1 MARDLTAGQIGVL
14 EDSEYQFEYLITIV
28 SNATTHRYTTFS
40 QDVTIGA
47 NTWYPSVSNI
57 SGMSEVFGE
66 SANLNSTPF
75 QITFE
80 TDNTS
85 QVVGGVA
92 IRKIDELAKSV
103 HRHSTTILVELI
115 AVDLSTH
122 SADTTNRITLFDGVL
137 DKANTTTDE
146 STQKL
151 VLNFTNPLGL
161 AFDKVIGRSL
171 NRLSSLTGSNV
182 DSSYWTGASS

>member
-40 QDVTIGA
+40 QDVTIGSD
-47 NTWYPSVSNI
+47 TWYPSVSNI
-57 SGMSEVFGE
+57 SAMSQVFGE

-115 AVDLSTH
+115 AVDLSTN

-137 DKANTTTDE
+137 DKANTTTNE